1 MEIVGTVVE
10 LFATKKINEKISKKE
25 ILIEY
30 LSKKDST
37 FKKKAL
43 LEIFSNKE
51 DYSTNLELN
60 KDYKFKVDIKARQ
73 LNSGKWI
80 NNLEIITIKSNF

>member
-30 LSKKDST
+30 LPKKDST

>member
-30 LSKKDST
+30 LPKKDST

-43 LEIFSNKE
+43 LKIFSNKE

>member
-1 MEIVGTVVE
+1 MEIVGTVIE
-10 LFATKKINEKISKKE
+10 LFASKKINEKISKKE

-30 LSKKDST
+30 LPKKDST

>member
-1 MEIVGTVVE
+1 MEIIGTVVE
-10 LFATKKINEKISKKE
+10 LFATKKINEKFLKKE

-30 LSKKDST
+30 LPKKDST

>member
-30 LSKKDST
+30 LPKKDST
-37 FKKKAL
+37 FKKKTL

>member
-30 LSKKDST
+30 LPKKDST

-43 LEIFSNKE
+43 LENFSNKE

>member
-30 LSKKDST
+30 LPKKDST

-43 LEIFSNKE
+43 LEIFFNKE

>member
-1 MEIVGTVVE
+1 MEIIGTVVE

-30 LSKKDST
+30 LPKKDST
-37 FKKKAL
+37 FKKKTL

>member
-1 MEIVGTVVE
+1 MEIIGTVVE

-30 LSKKDST
+30 LPKKDST

-43 LEIFSNKE
+43 LEIFPNKE

>member
-30 LSKKDST
+30 LPKKDST

-60 KDYKFKVDIKARQ
+60 KDYKFKVDIKVRQ

>member
-1 MEIVGTVVE
+1 MEIIGTVVE

-30 LSKKDST
+30 LPKKDST

>member
-30 LSKKDST
+30 LPKKDST

-51 DYSTNLELN
+51 DYSINLELN

>member
-1 MEIVGTVVE
+1 MEIIGTVVE

-30 LSKKDST
+30 LPKKDST

-51 DYSTNLELN
+51 DYSTNLYLIQ
-60 KDYKFKVDIKARQ
+60 D
-73 LNSGKWI
+73 
-80 NNLEIITIKSNF
+80 

>member
-30 LSKKDST
+30 LPKKDST

-73 LNSGKWI
+73 LNLGKWI

>member
-1 MEIVGTVVE
+1 M
-10 LFATKKINEKISKKE
+10 
-25 ILIEY
+25 
-30 LSKKDST
+30 
-37 FKKKAL
+37 

>member
-1 MEIVGTVVE
+1 MEIVGTVIE

-30 LSKKDST
+30 LPKKDST

>member
-1 MEIVGTVVE
+1 MEIVGTVIE
-10 LFATKKINEKISKKE
+10 LFASKKINEKISKKE

-30 LSKKDST
+30 TFKKDVP

-43 LEIFSNKE
+43 LEVFSNKE